1 MNNQTILYYV
11 IRILIVLAQTSEMP
25 YAIKQVRVDRLNELA
40 REVGLFIDK
49 EGCVK

>member
-1 MNNQTILYYV
+1 MNNETILYYV

-25 YAIKQVRVDRLNELA
+25 YAVKQIRVDRLTKLA
-40 REVGLFIDK
+40 TEVGFFIDR